1 MKKFLFLSIIL
12 FSGILW
18 AQVPG
23 SGSGSSLDQVSFSKA
38 SRSMA
43 AVQSGDFIYST
54 STYTFNDIVVFS
66 YFDNSAF
73 KVFDASGVAVDSVM
87 LNKDEFYSF
96 KPGKGSY
103 RVDCN
108 NSFTV
113 LIGDPITRSVMG
125 FFAVDESGS
134 PLSTHINTF
143 MPANDFPNEHFIVFA
158 YHDGTELVVKNLT
171 DSTTIA
177 AVILN
182 RGEHLEI
189 NDVNSKFL
197 QVSAGKPVSALSYTD
212 QGYYI
217 PSDNGTFAGTNFYG
231 FSGYVG
237 NWSNGVVISAYQDS
251 TIYLLT
257 NTETGDTLMAD
268 TLNYGEVA
276 SYAVSGDLYW
286 QVQTNKNVTVS
297 NTPYAAWT
305 GSYFYLTRQIDESG
319 EGIGRHFI
327 MPVIYGDTD
336 IYSFADNNT
345 VMVID
350 LASGDTV
357 YTEMLN
363 RGDHFYFGSANT
375 VYNVIATENISV
387 ITSNGASYG
396 ADFVPLNFAI
406 GLPDLAISGG
416 DIDFDPDTVS
426 ATPGTPVTINA
437 TVHNYGFETAYEV
450 SVQFYDGR
458 PEANNA
464 ISTFFIIDSLA
475 PGASKT
481 LSVDWLT
488 PDLPEYHEI
497 YVVVDQ
503 HDYIVESN
511 ESNNTG
517 SRFLIANKDLL
528 PPLAVVVNAPGTV
541 ILDNDTLSFT
551 DFDIEV
557 SIYNSGD
564 VAADSVLASLRLPL
578 ELSIRD
584 SVDSLM
590 TFDSISAKNT
600 VKFFWPI
607 HIDGFPSSTFSKISG
622 SDDILAYFYTITVS
636 ASNAETK
643 DVNRMLLV
651 KDNSIVG
658 INGEEFTLP
667 ENFEVAQNYPNPFNP
682 VTRID
687 YALPQAG
694 HMLIRVFDLS
704 GRKVAELQNGNQ
716 TAGRHSV
723 SFNGKDLSSGIYFMQ
738 LNFNGRDVAVLRMT
752 LLK

>member
-1 MKKFLFLSIIL
+1 MRKTLLLCMLLIT
-12 FSGILW
+12 GGLW
-18 AQVPG
+18 AQAPG
-23 SGSGSSLDQVSFSKA
+23 SGGGVRQEQVTFSKV
-38 SRSMA
+38 SRSVA
-43 AVQSGDFIYST
+43 AVQTSGFTYST

-66 YFDNSAF
+66 YFDNSFFRVYNEA
-73 KVFDASGVAVDSVM
+73 GVVIDSVA
-87 LNKDEFYSF
+87 LDKDAFYSF
-96 KPGKGSY
+96 SPGKGSY

-143 MPANDFPNEHFIVFA
+143 MPANSYSNEHFIVFA
-158 YHDGTELVVKNLT
+158 YRDETEVVVKNLT

-177 AVILN
+177 AVVLN

-197 QVSAGKPVSALSYTD
+197 QVLAGKPVSALSYTD

-231 FSGYVG
+231 FSGFVG
-237 NWSNGVVISAYQDS
+237 GWRNGVVISAYQD
-251 TIYLLT
+251 TTVFLLT
-257 NTETGDTLMAD
+257 NSETGDTLMAD

-286 QVQTNKNVTVS
+286 QVQTSKPVTVN

-305 GSYFYLTRQIDESG
+305 GSYYYLVRQMDESG

-327 MPVIYGDTD
+327 MPVIYGDVD
-336 IYSFADNNT
+336 IYSFADNNSLT
-345 VMVID
+345 VIK
-350 LASGDTV
+350 LSSGDTV
-357 YTEMLN
+357 YTEVLSQ
-363 RGDHFYFGSANT
+363 GEHFYFKSANA
-375 VYNVIATENISV
+375 VYDVISSENISV
-387 ITSNGASYG
+387 VSSNGASFG

-416 DIDFDPDTVS
+416 DIDFNPDTVS
-426 ATPGTPVTINA
+426 SIPGTPVTINA

-464 ISTFFIIDSLA
+464 ISTFFIIDSLRA
-475 PGASKT
+475 SESKT
-481 LSVDWLT
+481 LSVDWQT

-503 HDYIVESN
+503 YDYVVESN

-517 SRFLIANKDLL
+517 AKFLIANKDLL

-551 DFDIEV
+551 DFDIDV
-557 SIYNSGD
+557 SIYNSGT
-564 VAADSVLASLRLPL
+564 VSADSVRATIQLPP

-590 TFDSISAKNT
+590 TFDSISAQKT
-600 VKFFWPI
+600 AKVTWPI
-607 HIDGFPSSTFSKISG
+607 HIEGFPSATFSKISG
-622 SDDILAYFYTITVS
+622 SNDILAYFYTITVS
-636 ASNAETK
+636 ADNAETK

-651 KDNSIVG
+651 RDNSVVG
-658 INGEEFTLP
+658 IPGEEYALP
-667 ENFEVAQNYPNPFNP
+667 DNFEVKQNYPNPFNP

-687 YALPQAG
+687 YALPEAG
-694 HMLIRVFDLS
+694 HVLIRVFDLS
-704 GRKVAELQNGNQ
+704 GRKVAELQNHNLP
-716 TAGRHSV
+716 AGRHSV
-723 SFNGKDLSSGIYFMQ
+723 SFSGESLSSGIYFMQ
-738 LNFNGRDVAVLRMT
+738 LNFNGRDVAVIRMT

>member
-1 MKKFLFLSIIL
+1 MKKFLL
-12 FSGILW
+12 FSLILIGGGLW
-18 AQVPG
+18 AQAPG
-23 SGSGSSLDQVSFSKA
+23 SGSGVNLEQVVFSKP
-38 SRSMA
+38 SRSVA
-43 AVQSGDFIYST
+43 AVRSGDFIYST

-66 YFDNSAF
+66 YFDDSF
-73 KVFDASGVAVDSVM
+73 FRVFDSTGAAIDSVV
-87 LNKDEFYSF
+87 LDKDQFYSF
-96 KPGKGSY
+96 KPGVGSY

-113 LIGDPITRSVMG
+113 LIGDPVSRSIMG

-143 MPANDFPNEHFIVFA
+143 MPANTFSNEHFIVFA
-158 YHDGTELVVKNLT
+158 YHDGTEVVVKNLT

-237 NWSNGVVISAYQDS
+237 NWKNGVVISAYQDS
-251 TIYLLT
+251 TLFLLT
-257 NTETGDTLMAD
+257 NSQTGDTLKAD
-268 TLNYGEVA
+268 TLHYGEVA
-276 SYAVSGDLYW
+276 SYSVNGDLYW
-286 QVQTNKNVTVS
+286 QVQTNKPVTVN
-297 NTPYAAWT
+297 NTPYAAWS
-305 GSYFYLTRQIDESG
+305 GSYYYLTRQMDESG

-327 MPVIYGDTD
+327 MPVISGDVD
-336 IYSFADNNT
+336 IYSFADDNT
-345 VMVID
+345 LMVID
-350 LASGDTV
+350 LSSGDTV
-357 YTEMLN
+357 HTRVLSKGE
-363 RGDHFYFGSANT
+363 HFYFRSTNT
-375 VYNVIATENISV
+375 VYDVIATENISI
-387 ITSNGASYG
+387 ITSNGASFG

-426 ATPGTPVTINA
+426 TVPGTPVTINA

-464 ISTFFIIDSLA
+464 ISTFMIIDSLEA
-475 PGASKT
+475 GGSKT
-481 LSVDWLT
+481 LSVNWLT

-497 YVVVDQ
+497 HVVVDQ
-503 HDYIVESN
+503 HDYVVESN

-517 SRFLIANKDLL
+517 SKFLIANKDLL
-528 PPLAVVVNAPGTV
+528 PPLAVVVTAPGTV

-564 VAADSVLASLRLPL
+564 VAADSVLATIQLPL
-578 ELSIRD
+578 EMTIRD

-590 TFDSISAKNT
+590 TFDNISAKKT
-600 VKFFWPI
+600 VKLTWPI
-607 HIDGFPSSTFSKISG
+607 HIDGLPSSTFSKISG

-636 ASNAETK
+636 AANAETK

-651 KDNSIVG
+651 RDNSVVG
-658 INGEEFTLP
+658 LSGETFTVP
-667 ENFEVAQNYPNPFNP
+667 ADFEVAQNYPNPFNP

-687 YALPQAG
+687 YALPEAG
-694 HMLIRVFDLS
+694 HVLIRVFDLN
-704 GRKVAELQNGNQ
+704 GRKVAELRNRSQP
-716 TAGRHSV
+716 AGRHSV
-723 SFNGKDLSSGIYFMQ
+723 SFSGESLSSGIYFMQ